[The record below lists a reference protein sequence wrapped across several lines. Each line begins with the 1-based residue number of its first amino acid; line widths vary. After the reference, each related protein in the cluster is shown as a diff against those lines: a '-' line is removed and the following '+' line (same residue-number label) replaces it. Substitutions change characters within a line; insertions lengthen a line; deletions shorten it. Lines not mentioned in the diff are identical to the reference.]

1 MAHFLYGERRI
12 ERCPDARNMGGP
24 RDEEKAAQDE
34 ISVMF
39 QPNRAPAGHSRKK
52 ATETG
57 NLRQNPQKPWQEP
70 PHGS

>member
-1 MAHFLYGERRI
+1 MAHFLYGERRFVLW
-12 ERCPDARNMGGP
+12 PDARNMGGP

-34 ISVMF
+34 ISVMLR
-39 QPNRAPAGHSRKK
+39 PIGTLARHSRKK

-57 NLRQNPQKPWQEP
+57 NLRQNPQKPWQSP

>member
-1 MAHFLYGERRI
+1 MAHFLCGERRI
-12 ERCPDARNMGGP
+12 GRWPNARNMGGP

-39 QPNRAPAGHSRKK
+39 PPDGAPAGHSRKK

-57 NLRQNPQKPWQEP
+57 NLRQDPQKPWQAP